1 MKSNTIYR
9 VLGIMGG
16 LYGVTLL
23 ALLTL
28 LFIDLS
34 GNAEDFA
41 NPEIEFFVFALVLLL
56 GGSANDVLV
65 GGIIWREQFR
75 DFSPSHAAA

>member
-28 LFIDLS
+28 LFID
-34 GNAEDFA
+34 FR
-41 NPEIEFFVFALVLLL
+41 
-56 GGSANDVLV
+56 V
-65 GGIIWREQFR
+65 GKILRI
-75 DFSPSHAAA
+75 AAQINE